1 MVQEQVHWAIA
12 LRVASFESNSWK
24 AFKGFFGAMK
34 NQLEKLA
41 LLLAD
46 TNGRVADLRSIKSK
60 SVTKAVIGYSVY
72 KKIFISVKAIRLTLQ
87 RNFI

>member
-24 AFKGFFGAMK
+24 AFKGFFRAKK

-72 KKIFISVKAIRLTLQ
+72 KKIFISVKAIRLT
-87 RNFI
+87 

>member
-1 MVQEQVHWAIA
+1 
-12 LRVASFESNSWK
+12 
-24 AFKGFFGAMK
+24 MK
-34 NQLEKLA
+34 NQLEKFA
-41 LLLAD
+41 LLLEHA
-46 TNGRVADLRSIKSK
+46 NGRVADLTSINSK